1 MSISETLE
9 IEAYLDV
16 VSEEARHVSVPKH
29 SLTVEESEQA
39 ALIIPREYQSA
50 ITTFESP
57 LMEYIRNLQVK
68 LTPIPK
74 EISFISSIY
83 SLTNGT
89 IIHIIDANQGNIV
102 KKDLFDFLYPLAQNS
117 RQGQKYSNRSK
128 IAREHEIEQ
137 ILNRCYLVLFTNFS
151 QMQAVIIQ
159 GIIYD
164 IERQGVHLPIQ
175 SSTEIETI
183 SHQYLPI
190 VQNQAVIIRNMF
202 RHLFPQFQKHFCH
215 YDKP

>member
-1 MSISETLE
+1 MCFLPYSRNNLNITTLQDDSLMSQPETVE
-9 IEAYLDV
+9 IEAYLHE
-16 VSEEARHVSVPKH
+16 VSEETFPEISSEHLLA
-29 SLTVEESEQA
+29 EEENDQS

-68 LTPIPK
+68 LVHIPK

-83 SLTNGT
+83 SLTNGN
-89 IIHIIDANQGNIV
+89 IINIV
-102 KKDLFDFLYPLAQNS
+102 DLDQGELVKKELFDLLYPLAQTA

-128 IAREHEIEQ
+128 IARKHEIEQ

-151 QMQAVIIQ
+151 QMQAAIIQ

-190 VQNQAVIIRNMF
+190 VQN
-202 RHLFPQFQKHFCH
+202 
-215 YDKP
+215 